1 MQEQQTKG
9 LKPQEFVAIASV
21 LTSFGVRGEIK
32 ARILTDFPERFKKT
46 KEVYLVAK
54 NGEYSRHTLQ
64 SSRFHQN
71 YVLLKLS
78 DIDSPEEVARYRDWS
93 ISVTPDNLV
102 PLEEG
107 EYWHFQLKGLKVIDQ
122 NNIYRGRVFDI
133 YSYPGC
139 DQYAVRDETG
149 HELVV
154 PAVERF
160 IKKVD
165 LDNGCILVELPE
177 EET

>member
-1 MQEQQTKG
+1 MQEQPTPD
-9 LKPQEFVAIASV
+9 LKAQDFVAIASV

-54 NGEYSRHTLQ
+54 NGEYRRHTLE
-64 SSRFHQN
+64 SSRFHQS

-78 DIDSPEEVARYRDWS
+78 DIDSPEEVAPYRDWY
-93 ISVTPDNLV
+93 ISVTPDNLI

-107 EYWHFQLKGLKVIDQ
+107 EYWHFQLKGLQVIDQ
-122 NNIYRGRVFDI
+122 HNVCRGRIFDI

-139 DQYAVRDETG
+139 DQYVVRDGAG
-149 HELVV
+149 HELVI
-154 PAVERF
+154 PAVARF

-165 LDNGCILVELPE
+165 LEKGCLLVELPE
-177 EET
+177 EEA

>member
-1 MQEQQTKG
+1 MQKQQTNG
-9 LKPQEFVAIASV
+9 REPQDFVAIASV

-64 SSRFHQN
+64 SSRFHQG
-71 YVLLKLS
+71 YILLKLS
-78 DIDSPEEVARYRDWS
+78 GIDAPEMIAPYRGWS
-93 ISVTPDNLV
+93 ISVTPDQLV

-122 NNIYRGRVFDI
+122 HNVCRGRIFDI

-139 DQYAVRDETG
+139 DQYAVRDGVG
-149 HELVV
+149 HELVI

-165 LDNGCILVELPE
+165 LENGCLLVELPE
-177 EET
+177 EEA